1 MITNKNSA
9 LPPPLF
15 CFAGALDFAADAF
28 LSSPALVSGF
38 DMPVAAALALLA
50 GLSAGLPSFFA
61 VVSPDLTVP
70 EFGTLDLA
78 VVPVSAAL
86 ADDFALPLLSTEMV
100 SDDSLVSADF
110 AEALVFGV
118 SGVFTI
124 RPLQFAVIPKTASG
138 AGSHYDRDPSSERR
152 YSCVGCDAT
161 RVLYHVR
168 SDIFD
173 CTAGLR
179 QIALVPDKSL
189 SSL

>member
-1 MITNKNSA
+1 MS
-9 LPPPLF
+9 L
-15 CFAGALDFAADAF
+15 AGP
-28 LSSPALVSGF
+28 LSSGLEDVAVSDFFEVAL
-38 DMPVAAALALLA
+38 
-50 GLSAGLPSFFA
+50 
-61 VVSPDLTVP
+61 
-70 EFGTLDLA
+70 
-78 VVPVSAAL
+78 
-86 ADDFALPLLSTEMV
+86 ALPLLSTEMV
-100 SDDSLVSADF
+100 SDEPLVSAGF

-161 RVLYHVR
+161 RVLCHVR

-179 QIALVPDKSL
+179 QIAFVSDKSCCRL
-189 SSL
+189 